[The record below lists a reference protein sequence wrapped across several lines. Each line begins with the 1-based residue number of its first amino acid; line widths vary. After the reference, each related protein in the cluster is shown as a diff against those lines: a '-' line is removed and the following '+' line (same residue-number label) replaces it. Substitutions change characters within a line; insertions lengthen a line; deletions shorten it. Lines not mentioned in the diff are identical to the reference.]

1 MDEGETMTTT
11 KSDLTLFIGAGL
23 ITIIMG
29 TVIGWAAYLSL
40 SLVATVAACAFFRG
54 ANRAA

>member
-1 MDEGETMTTT
+1 MTTT

-29 TVIGWAAYLSL
+29 TVIGWAAYLTL
-40 SLVATVAACAFFRG
+40 SVVATVVTCAFFMG